1 MIRTLT
7 PADTEAFVALRYQA
21 FTTDPLSWDHD
32 PGTPIDPEVWAPR
45 LEEVP
50 GLKFVL
56 GYFLTE
62 DREMP
67 ELAGVMGFTRFER
80 IKRRHRSELWGVYV
94 SPAARGRGVAA
105 QLLEETL
112 RRARQLEG
120 LERITLAVSNRA
132 PAALH
137 LYGKV
142 GFVEF
147 GREPGAAR
155 TGDVQMDEIH
165 MLLDL

>member
-1 MIRTLT
+1 
-7 PADTEAFVALRYQA
+7 
-21 FTTDPLSWDHD
+21 
-32 PGTPIDPEVWAPR
+32 
-45 LEEVP
+45 
-50 GLKFVL
+50 
-56 GYFLTE
+56 
-62 DREMP
+62 
-67 ELAGVMGFTRFER
+67 MGFTRFEK

-105 QLLEETL
+105 LLLEETL

-132 PAALH
+132 PAARH
-137 LYGKV
+137 LYEKV

-155 TGDVQMDEIH
+155 TGNVEMDEIH
-165 MLLDL
+165 MLLNL

>member
-7 PADTEAFVALRYQA
+7 PADTEAFVAMRYQA

-32 PGTPIDPEVWAPR
+32 PGTHIDPEVWRPR
-45 LEEVP
+45 LAEVP

-62 DREMP
+62 DREIP
-67 ELAGVMGFTRFER
+67 ELAGIMGFTRFEKT
-80 IKRRHRSELWGVYV
+80 KRRHRSMLWGVYV
-94 SPAARGRGVAA
+94 SPVARGRRVSA
-105 QLLEETL
+105 QLLEETI
-112 RRARQLEG
+112 RRARQIEG

-137 LYGKV
+137 LYQKA

-155 TGDVQMDEIH
+155 TGNVDMDEIH
-165 MLLDL
+165 MLLEL

>member
-1 MIRTLT
+1 MIRLLT
-7 PADTEAFVALRYQA
+7 PADIEAFVALRYEA
-21 FTTDPLSWDHD
+21 FTTDPFSWDHE

-45 LEEVP
+45 LAEVP

-62 DREMP
+62 GRETP
-67 ELAGVMGFTRFER
+67 VLAGVMGFIRFEKT
-80 IKRRHRSELWGVYV
+80 KRRHRSELWGVYV
-94 SPAARGRGVAA
+94 SPTARGHGVAT
-105 QLLEETL
+105 QLLAETI
-112 RRARQLEG
+112 RRARELEG
-120 LERITLAVSNRA
+120 LERIILSASHLA

-137 LYGKV
+137 LYRKA

-155 TGDVQMDEIH
+155 TGDVRMDEVH

>member
-7 PADTEAFVALRYQA
+7 PGDVEAFIDLRYRA
-21 FTTDPLSWDHD
+21 FASDPLSWDHE
-32 PGTPIDPEVWAPR
+32 PGTPIEPDVWRPR
-45 LEEVP
+45 LAEVP

-62 DREMP
+62 NRETP
-67 ELAGVMGFTRFER
+67 ELAGIIGLTRFEKT
-80 IKRRHRSELWGVYV
+80 KRRHRAMVWGVYV
-94 SPAARGRGVAA
+94 SPAARRRRVSA

-112 RRARQLEG
+112 RRARQMEG
-120 LERITLAVSNRA
+120 LERIVLSVSNLA

-137 LYGKV
+137 LYQKA

-155 TGDVQMDEIH
+155 TGEVRMDEIH
-165 MLLDL
+165 LLLEL

>member
-1 MIRTLT
+1 MIRPLTL
-7 PADTEAFVALRYQA
+7 ADTEAFVAMRYQA
-21 FTTDPLSWDHD
+21 FTTDPLSWDHE
-32 PGTPIDPEVWAPR
+32 PGTPIDPEVWGPR
-45 LEEVP
+45 LVEVP

-62 DREMP
+62 GRESP
-67 ELAGVMGFTRFER
+67 EMVGVMGFIRFEKT
-80 IKRRHRSELWGVYV
+80 KRRHRSELWGVYV
-94 SPAARGRGVAA
+94 SPAARGRGVSA
-105 QLLEETL
+105 QLLTETI
-112 RRARQLEG
+112 RRARLLEG
-120 LERITLAVSNRA
+120 LERIILSVSNQA

-137 LYGKV
+137 LYKKA

-155 TGDVQMDEIH
+155 TGDVNMDEIH

>member
-1 MIRTLT
+1 MIRPLT
-7 PADTEAFVALRYQA
+7 PDDTEAFIALRYEA
-21 FTTDPLSWDHD
+21 FTTDPLSWDHE
-32 PGTPIDPEVWAPR
+32 PGTPIDPEVWRPR
-45 LEEVP
+45 IAEVP

-62 DREMP
+62 DRETP
-67 ELAGVMGFTRFER
+67 ELAGILGFTRYEKP
-80 IKRRHRSELWGVYV
+80 KRRHRAMLWGVYV
-94 SPAARGRGVAA
+94 SPAARGRNAGG

-120 LERITLAVSNRA
+120 LERVTLTVSHLA

-137 LYGKV
+137 LYRKA
-142 GFVEF
+142 GFVEY

-155 TGDVQMDEIH
+155 TGKVRMDEIY
-165 MLLDL
+165 MLLEL

>member
-1 MIRTLT
+1 MIRSLT

-32 PGTPIDPEVWAPR
+32 PGTPIDPEVWRPR
-45 LEEVP
+45 LAEVP
-50 GLKFVL
+50 GLEFVL
-56 GYFLTE
+56 GYFLAE
-62 DREMP
+62 GRETP
-67 ELAGVMGFTRFER
+67 ALVGIMGFTRFEKV
-80 IKRRHRSELWGVYV
+80 KRRHRSALWGVYV
-94 SPAARGRGVAA
+94 SPSARGLRVSAK
-105 QLLEETL
+105 LLAEAL

-120 LERITLAVSNRA
+120 LERVILSVSNQA

-137 LYGKV
+137 LYEKA

-155 TGDVQMDEIH
+155 TGEVDMDEIH
-165 MLLDL
+165 MLLEL